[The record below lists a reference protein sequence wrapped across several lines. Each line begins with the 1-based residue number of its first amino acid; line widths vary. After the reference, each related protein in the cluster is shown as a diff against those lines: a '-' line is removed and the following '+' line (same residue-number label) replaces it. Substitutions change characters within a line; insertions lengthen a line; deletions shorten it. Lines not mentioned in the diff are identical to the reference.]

1 MDGSTRIGI
10 ACQQEQFSR
19 ELVMECMPL
28 LYAHYNEIAWLKEK
42 IPLDPD
48 YDRYEAGAKA
58 GVIRIFTARRDA
70 DLVGYAIFI
79 VQPHLHYRQTM
90 WAMNDILYVMAGIRG
105 YAIGAKL
112 LRFAEEQLRGDGV
125 HVIGLHSKDAHNIG
139 PLAARLGFERVET
152 NWLKW
157 IGG

>member
-1 MDGSTRIGI
+1 MAD
-10 ACQQEQFSR
+10 
-19 ELVMECMPL
+19 
-28 LYAHYNEIAWLKEK
+28 
-42 IPLDPD
+42 DP
-48 YDRYEAGAKA
+48 
-58 GVIRIFTARRDA
+58 
-70 DLVGYAIFI
+70 
-79 VQPHLHYRQTM
+79 
-90 WAMNDILYVMAGIRG
+90 
-105 YAIGAKL
+105 AIGQEHGRVGPRMKRRPHVAAIEAKL